1 MTCDLCESGKVVDY
15 KCKCQYV
22 KVEPMLRAKI
32 LAKLTPQELDPD
44 SYGGMESWDWTEV
57 DGVQYD
63 LNFWFDG
70 DDFIITAYFLTE
82 EDGRVV
88 RDNTKFFRILSKAYK
103 LEDDE
108 YDHA

>member
-1 MTCDLCESGKVVDY
+1 MTCEQCTSGKVHPTV
-15 KCKCQYV
+15 CECQYV
-22 KVEPMLRAKI
+22 KVDPMLRAKI
-32 LAKLTPQELDPD
+32 LAKLAPRELDPD
-44 SYGGMESWDWTEV
+44 SYDGMESWDWTEV

-82 EDGRVV
+82 EDGKVV
-88 RDNTKFFRILSKAYK
+88 RDNTKFFRILNKTYK
-103 LEDDE
+103 LGDA